1 MATCK
6 TPDVEL
12 KMSIAEAG
20 HLYRLLY
27 MIDNELAHSILDP
40 DSDID
45 ISMTKQAIWG
55 ATGIKTALYSILHT
69 MDNHKMRGPEGAD
82 DMESYIK

>member
-20 HLYRLLY
+20 HLYRLLD
-27 MIDNELAHSILDP
+27 MIDNNLAHSILDP
-40 DSDID
+40 DGDVERMSAAGLD
-45 ISMTKQAIWG
+45 ISMAKKAIWG
-55 ATGIKTALYSILHT
+55 ATGIKEALYSVLP
-69 MDNHKMRGPEGAD
+69 R
-82 DMESYIK
+82 

>member
-20 HLYRLLY
+20 HLYRLLD
-27 MIDNELAHSILDP
+27 MIDNDLAHSILDP
-40 DSDID
+40 DGDIN

-55 ATGIKTALYSILHT
+55 STGIKTALYSILPT
-69 MDNHKMRGPEGAD
+69 VDRV
-82 DMESYIK
+82 

>member
-20 HLYRLLY
+20 HLYRLLD
-27 MIDNELAHSILDP
+27 MIDNNLAHSILEGDV
-40 DSDID
+40 D
-45 ISMTKQAIWG
+45 ISMAKQAIWG
-55 ATGIKTALYSILHT
+55 ATGIKEALYSVLP
-69 MDNHKMRGPEGAD
+69 R
-82 DMESYIK
+82 